1 MSYGYWGMHTVGYN
15 GCVLQIQA
23 NKGCIWRNL
32 WTRTALV
39 CPLWCIWPRN
49 THFATLYGISFHW
62 GYIGYCCRK
71 YVWEHIKELYHKP
84 LCICVCERET
94 GLQLN
99 QSCLCACSLN
109 PLSVKT
115 QFVWELKETGELLK
129 LAEASL
135 IENQQTTETPQH
147 THTHTERPVQC
158 NTHRVPYSQSLH
170 MKNVDC
176 SCWAKLV
183 DFSVCNCRWTAVAFQ
198 TSSYRLLLLQL
209 TTTGKNII
217 PPGS

>member
-1 MSYGYWGMHTVGYN
+1 MTFLVQTMLY
-15 GCVLQIQA
+15 
-23 NKGCIWRNL
+23 CIWREG
-32 WTRTALV
+32 TGSG
-39 CPLWCIWPRN
+39 
-49 THFATLYGISFHW
+49 FLYW
-62 GYIGYCCRK
+62 GYIAYCCRK
-71 YVWEHIKELYHKP
+71 YVWEHIRKSQDGIYM
-84 LCICVCERET
+84 CVCERET

-115 QFVWELKETGELLK
+115 RFVWELKETGELLK

-135 IENQQTTETPQH
+135 IENQQTTETPQD
-147 THTHTERPVQC
+147 THTERPVQC
-158 NTHRVPYSQSLH
+158 NTHRVPYSKSLH

-183 DFSVCNCRWTAVAFQ
+183 DFTVCNCRWTAVAFQ

-209 TTTGKNII
+209 TTAGRNII
-217 PPGS
+217 SSHIICSLYSEPNS

>member
-147 THTHTERPVQC
+147 THTLRGQSNVIPTGYHTHNRYTWRMLTAHAE
-158 NTHRVPYSQSLH
+158 QS
-170 MKNVDC
+170 
-176 SCWAKLV
+176 WWI
-183 DFSVCNCRWTAVAFQ
+183 SVFATADG
-198 TSSYRLLLLQL
+198 LL
-209 TTTGKNII
+209 
-217 PPGS
+217 